1 MMTLINFDDLIIQ
14 DDRLK
19 HIFNKL
25 QNVPV

>member
-1 MMTLINFDDLIIQ
+1 MMTLRNFDDLIIQ

-19 HIFNKL
+19 HIFNKI

>member
-1 MMTLINFDDLIIQ
+1 MMTLKNFDDLIIQ